1 MASLAKNKIDRTGM
15 LKQLE
20 TALQSGE
27 QKLVSLKR
35 QRSELEEVI
44 NTVKNAAADLA
55 IPDDYR
61 SFASSKGQMLWPL
74 KGSLLEKYGNQRTRD
89 IRWEGWLIKATLGSS
104 VKAIHQGRVV
114 FSNYLRGFGLL
125 IIIDHSDGYMSLYAH
140 NQELLRNTGD
150 WVQRGEEI
158 SKAGNTGG
166 LPETAVYFEIRKD
179 GQTVNPKEWLS
190 GARSI

>member
-1 MASLAKNKIDRTGM
+1 
-15 LKQLE
+15 
-20 TALQSGE
+20 
-27 QKLVSLKR
+27 
-35 QRSELEEVI
+35 
-44 NTVKNAAADLA
+44 
-55 IPDDYR
+55 
-61 SFASSKGQMLWPL
+61 
-74 KGSLLEKYGNQRTRD
+74 
-89 IRWEGWLIKATLGSS
+89 
-104 VKAIHQGRVV
+104 
-114 FSNYLRGFGLL
+114 
-125 IIIDHSDGYMSLYAH
+125 MSLYAH